1 MTAQTL
7 VYVLCLLTS
16 ALCGALLA
24 RAYLRTGM
32 RLLLWCA
39 ICFLFLALNNTLV
52 VIDIWTPPTN
62 NLLPWRLLASTSAVC
77 VLIFGFLWEVE

>member
-16 ALCGALLA
+16 VLCGALLA
-24 RAYLRTGM
+24 RAYFRTRM

-39 ICFLFLALNNTLV
+39 ICFGFLALNNTLV

-62 NLLPWRLLASTSAVC
+62 NLLPWRLTASLGAVL
-77 VLIFGFLWEVE
+77 VLIYGFLWEVE